1 MPSHS
6 RYLQP
11 GLQNVTWREHL
22 ATMLA
27 GWTRSMNSFQPLGA
41 VQAAGPRRSTQA
53 LPELRK
59 PWAEQ
64 AVRPHVPGP
73 SGRGTPPD
81 SALPAG
87 SRRGQPSGTASGEPQ
102 PRGLERIQ
110 EAARREISWPQQ
122 IRVRGGDYGAGL
134 CPEIMTRRVHPH
146 TDRNADLN
154 RSPRSSFPWLSLG
167 SHTRAPK
174 PTLPARQREGRACG
188 SPEATQGPFWGHS
201 LPGLTLLGTCIQQ
214 KPPHLPCP
222 ARGTRRL
229 PPIPSP
235 SQDLQ
240 PLEIGG
246 RWLFVP
252 LESVRPPAVSP
263 HPQLLGCPR
272 SLPAP

>member
-22 ATMLA
+22 ATMLG
-27 GWTRSMNSFQPLGA
+27 GWTRSMNSFQPLSA
-41 VQAAGPRRSTQA
+41 VKAAGPRRSVQA

-64 AVRPHVPGP
+64 AVRPHVPCP

-167 SHTRAPK
+167 SHT
-174 PTLPARQREGRACG
+174 
-188 SPEATQGPFWGHS
+188 
-201 LPGLTLLGTCIQQ
+201 
-214 KPPHLPCP
+214 
-222 ARGTRRL
+222 
-229 PPIPSP
+229 
-235 SQDLQ
+235 
-240 PLEIGG
+240 
-246 RWLFVP
+246 
-252 LESVRPPAVSP
+252 
-263 HPQLLGCPR
+263 
-272 SLPAP
+272 